1 VVPFIYQRMRAADAW
16 REQAEGGGKEGGGKE
31 GGGKEGGG
39 KEGGGKGAAED
50 GAFPPVAGILFFN
63 HLNLLQVRR

>member
-1 VVPFIYQRMRAADAW
+1 MVPFIYQRMRAADAW
-16 REQAEGGGKEGGGKE
+16 REQAED
-31 GGGKEGGG
+31 GG

>member
-16 REQAEGGGKEGGGKE
+16 REQAE